1 MRGGSGILARN
12 NFAGR
17 ANPSRIFA
25 GQTRGGPMR
34 GGLARFA
41 IPTRKSPIIFLLLK
55 IKNIRSTKY
64 LLFNEKYKVSRKLF
78 FKIFSFQRK

>member
-1 MRGGSGILARN
+1 MRASPRICGPALMRGRLGILTRN

-25 GQTRGGPMR
+25 GQARGGPMR

-41 IPTRKSPIIFLLLK
+41 IPSYRGSP
-55 IKNIRSTKY
+55 
-64 LLFNEKYKVSRKLF
+64 
-78 FKIFSFQRK
+78 